1 MSTEPKPQ
9 NGPQDEDNLE
19 GSFAEQIEAD
29 GALEAALNAAESAP
43 TQGSAQESAAESGQL
58 AALEEQLAQAKDQTL
73 RALAELENYRRRAQ
87 KEREDAGKYAVSSF
101 ARDLLSVSDNLRRAI
116 EAFPDDARQD
126 TRVANLV
133 EGIEATEKELLRSFD
148 KHGIEKIEPLD
159 LPFDPNFHEVMF
171 EAAIPGKPGGM
182 VIQVIEA
189 GYVLNE
195 RLLRPARV
203 GVSKADGSA
212 GASAHPGGN
221 LDTEA

>member
-1 MSTEPKPQ
+1 MSTERDDDGK
-9 NGPQDEDNLE
+9 DNIE

-29 GALEAALNAAESAP
+29 SELEDALNAAHQAPADAPASA
-43 TQGSAQESAAESGQL
+43 GDAVKI
-58 AALEEQLAQAKDQTL
+58 AALEEQLALAKDQTL

-101 ARDLLSVSDNLRRAI
+101 ARDLLPVSDNLRRAI
-116 EAFPDDARQD
+116 EAFPDDAKQD
-126 TRVANLV
+126 IRVANLID
-133 EGIEATEKELLRSFD
+133 GIEATEKELLKSFD

-159 LPFDPNFHEVMF
+159 QPFNPNYHEVMF
-171 EAAIPGKPGGM
+171 EANIPGKPGGT

-189 GYVLNE
+189 GYVLND

-203 GVSKADGSA
+203 GVSKSEGGS
-212 GASAHPGGN
+212 SAAYPGGN

>member
-1 MSTEPKPQ
+1 MSTERENNNPEQPE
-9 NGPQDEDNLE
+9 EDDLA

-29 GALEAALNAAESAP
+29 ETLESALNAAHEAAP
-43 TQGSAQESAAESGQL
+43 AETPGDAVKI
-58 AALEEQLAQAKDQTL
+58 AALEEALASAKDQTL

-101 ARDLLSVSDNLRRAI
+101 ARDLLNVSDNLRRAL

-126 TRVANLV
+126 MRVASLL
-133 EGIEATEKELLRSFD
+133 EGIEATEKELLKTFE

-159 LPFDPNFHEVMF
+159 APFDPNFHEVMF
-171 EAAIPGKPGGM
+171 EASIPGKPGGT

-189 GYVLNE
+189 GYVLND

-203 GVSKADGSA
+203 GVSKSESGS
-212 GASAHPGGN
+212 GPSPSHPGGTV
-221 LDTEA
+221 DTEA

>member
-1 MSTEPKPQ
+1 MSSEKPEEK
-9 NGPQDEDNLE
+9 DDME

-29 GALEAALNAAESAP
+29 GELESALNAAIDQPVSEVEALRD
-43 TQGSAQESAAESGQL
+43 QL
-58 AALEEQLAQAKDQTL
+58 AAAKDQTL

-101 ARDLLSVSDNLRRAI
+101 ARDLLPVSDNLRRAI

-126 TRVANLV
+126 IRVANLI
-133 EGIEATEKELLRSFD
+133 EGIEATEKELLRGFD

-171 EAAIPGKPGGM
+171 EASIPGKAGGM
-182 VIQVIEA
+182 IIQVIEA
-189 GYVLNE
+189 GYILND

-203 GVSKADGSA
+203 GVSKSDGTASA
-212 GASAHPGGN
+212 AHPGGT